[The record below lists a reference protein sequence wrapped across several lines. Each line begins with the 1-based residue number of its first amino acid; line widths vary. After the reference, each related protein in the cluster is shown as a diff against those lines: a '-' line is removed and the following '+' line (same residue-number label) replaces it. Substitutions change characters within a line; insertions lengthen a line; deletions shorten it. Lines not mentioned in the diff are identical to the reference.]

1 MQSCALYLVLLV
13 VSFPV
18 QISCQK
24 KLDKKWITAQRNMSW
39 SSQLSQPSAFVTR
52 AQYRLKKRAGG
63 FKPSTT
69 CSNYLGLPYLENIRR
84 SRYSICGSTP
94 RTQPDNNTLCTQQS
108 SCQSTVDCF
117 TAPLAVDGNS
127 TTASISLCRSQNL
140 VLDSCKFL
148 QNEREGITS
157 KSFPLPEPGS
167 VKVACALVNMTS
179 AAKFNKKLHWLRN
192 IHHEVWWGNATQD
205 SPAVFQACSPNSSTL
220 VTTPTMFVM
229 RGRDTS
235 YAHEVEV
242 VSMAFS
248 FLAALDPKDVAMHG
262 VQVVIADRFP
272 VTSFLE
278 TWARVSRPHQL
289 RILASDPFPPNTCF
303 RSAFHVY
310 ASTGGIG
317 YNANPDTVRCESAVV
332 TGFSHWLR
340 QLYGEGDPS
349 ARLLVTPPSAE
360 AVAGPAAEEAGVRG
374 LRPPAGGIV
383 LKNVVWLSRRHM
395 ELVRLLLNASTGW
408 ISTRMVR
415 NEAAVMAGV
424 LSAVQEWNAES
435 CLLQRFDRTIKS
447 EYELSLTNVNPVHGG
462 ATNSARQTLN
472 ETDSAAAAEHARS
485 LTGLSQ
491 QQQQQQQ
498 RPQQHHIYPKR
509 KRKEGFIS
517 ADSMSIWHKRQML
530 QDTSSGGCGSGGA
543 GGVNRDDGG
552 SSDGEGCNNVEG
564 KIRDGSEG
572 HVDTEGGN
580 GGGGSQSYTIG
591 NNMIALDKLWEMDN
605 NINDGCRRTNVLFK
619 FVEGGFSDDE
629 TFNMQLQ
636 TIFRTG
642 VLVGV
647 HGAGL
652 AHGFF
657 MPPGQSAV
665 LQLLG
670 KSFSKV
676 NAGNIFRNMA
686 ASLGNYYEDVL
697 YSDVD
702 IDEAV
707 LKAAVKRAMD
717 FVARK
722 VMEAQL
728 RRNGVLRL
736 VLVDQSHFSI
746 VLPSEEQCPANA
758 TLWASR

>member
-1 MQSCALYLVLLV
+1 
-13 VSFPV
+13 
-18 QISCQK
+18 
-24 KLDKKWITAQRNMSW
+24 
-39 SSQLSQPSAFVTR
+39 
-52 AQYRLKKRAGG
+52 
-63 FKPSTT
+63 
-69 CSNYLGLPYLENIRR
+69 
-84 SRYSICGSTP
+84 
-94 RTQPDNNTLCTQQS
+94 
-108 SCQSTVDCF
+108 
-117 TAPLAVDGNS
+117 
-127 TTASISLCRSQNL
+127 
-140 VLDSCKFL
+140 
-148 QNEREGITS
+148 
-157 KSFPLPEPGS
+157 
-167 VKVACALVNMTS
+167 
-179 AAKFNKKLHWLRN
+179 
-192 IHHEVWWGNATQD
+192 
-205 SPAVFQACSPNSSTL
+205 
-220 VTTPTMFVM
+220 
-229 RGRDTS
+229 
-235 YAHEVEV
+235 
-242 VSMAFS
+242 
-248 FLAALDPKDVAMHG
+248 
-262 VQVVIADRFP
+262 
-272 VTSFLE
+272 
-278 TWARVSRPHQL
+278 
-289 RILASDPFPPNTCF
+289 
-303 RSAFHVY
+303 
-310 ASTGGIG
+310 
-317 YNANPDTVRCESAVV
+317 
-332 TGFSHWLR
+332 
-340 QLYGEGDPS
+340 
-349 ARLLVTPPSAE
+349 
-360 AVAGPAAEEAGVRG
+360 
-374 LRPPAGGIV
+374 
-383 LKNVVWLSRRHM
+383 M